1 MVVCYGIADGVRV
14 QFDADDFSGI
24 AGCDEADGSDSAVGV
39 HDAFVSGE
47 TGQGD
52 GFFVQV
58 FRLNRVDLVEGLRG
72 DAEGAAAEFILDVT
86 ASEEDNVTFFPSTM
100 LSVRSLT
107 FSTIVVISG
116 WSLRRA
122 FTKLFFD
129 GKTGDTQ
136 TRTTMI
142 SPEAKPVRTMT
153 WRRRP

>member
-1 MVVCYGIADGVRV
+1 MIWFRLAFVTASRTASG
-14 QFDADDFSGI
+14 FSSTLMTSLGI

-86 ASEEDNVTFFPSTM
+86 ASEEDNVA
-100 LSVRSLT
+100 
-107 FSTIVVISG
+107 FSEYHAVGAVVDVQYDRG
-116 WSLRRA
+116 DLRVEFA
-122 FTKLFFD
+122 QGLYEVVF
-129 GKTGDTQ
+129 
-136 TRTTMI
+136 
-142 SPEAKPVRTMT
+142 
-153 WRRRP
+153 

>member
-1 MVVCYGIADGVRV
+1 MVSFGICYGIADGVRV

-39 HDAFVSGE
+39 QDAFVSGE
-47 TGQGD
+47 AGQGD

-72 DAEGAAAEFILDVT
+72 DAEGAAAEFIL
-86 ASEEDNVTFFPSTM
+86 
-100 LSVRSLT
+100 
-107 FSTIVVISG
+107 
-116 WSLRRA
+116 
-122 FTKLFFD
+122 
-129 GKTGDTQ
+129 GDTQ